1 MILKGEY
8 ALLPI
13 NLKYQMASTSSVMK
27 LLVFFVA
34 LILIILPSYDLQLQ
48 IAAQADRGPVINLKC
63 NTTQDCTSPNKCLC
77 KTCTCVNNECICSVK
92 APSIEKLGRLKY

>member
-1 MILKGEY
+1 MVLKGEY
-8 ALLPI
+8 TLFSI
-13 NLKYQMASTSSVMK
+13 NLKYHITSTSSIMK
-27 LLVFFVA
+27 LFVFLVA

-77 KTCTCVNNECICSVK
+77 KTCTCVSNECICSDK
-92 APSIEKLGRLKY
+92 APAIEKLGRLKY